1 MNEINK
7 KNEEATEIADEMK
20 VGELY
25 GTLLL
30 LLLKLCPITEAWL
43 VLLLLLL
50 SLLGLMCCFFALSRT
65 AGSTQI
71 GQKKMSR
78 LIKKSFNLPNSVLFS
93 CGNQR
98 NLLISGFARMLIET
112 IHL

>member
-1 MNEINK
+1 MNEINR

-43 VLLLLLL
+43 VLLLLLCW
-50 SLLGLMCCFFALSRT
+50 LGLMCCFLALSRT
-65 AGSTQI
+65 AGSTRI

-93 CGNQR
+93 CGHQR
-98 NLLISGFARMLIET
+98 NLLISGFACMLIET